1 MLIRFSVMSEQL
13 PIGSIIIILPI
24 QSMMNTDLVER
35 ERQLMILILRLLK
48 QQKKRNLLY
57 LKVLKD
63 NYNYL
68 SVLGQFVVVSML
80 LDYMEE
86 SQRMNIVILLIT
98 YEKD

>member
-1 MLIRFSVMSEQL
+1 MSEQL

-68 SVLGQFVVVSML
+68 SLLEQFVVVSML

-86 SQRMNIVILLIT
+86 SQRKNIVILLIT